1 VPLSRPDI
9 TNPEDLLE
17 ELLRTYGYNN
27 LTGSLPNNLPITTYN
42 RKNEWWNEKQK
53 RTLQNY
59 LSNQG

>member
-27 LTGSLPNNLPITTYN
+27 LTGSLPTSLPTTNYN
-42 RKNEWWNEKQK
+42 RKNERNEKQK
-53 RTLQNY
+53 KTLQTY
-59 LSNQG
+59 LTNQG